1 MKRSVVRIALFAVF
15 LVAGATPSFAQAT
28 RTWVSG
34 VGDDANPCSRTA
46 PCKTFA
52 GAISK
57 TAAGGEINVLDPGG
71 FGGVTITKAIS
82 IVAEGATAG
91 VLVAGTNGVIVN
103 AGANDNVVLR
113 GLDIE
118 GLSTGL
124 NGIRFLAGGT
134 LVVENCTISGFA
146 QAGIS
151 FAPSGASRLSVENTA
166 IRDNNPLAGSS
177 FGGIFIAPTG
187 TGSADA
193 SIDGT
198 RLVRN
203 FHGLRV
209 QGNSRVTATNCTAT
223 GHAGTGI
230 LATSS
235 GLTQVNLDGCEASN
249 NVNGIR
255 SEGAGTTVR
264 ISDTIVTNN
273 SANGLFPTAGGA
285 IISFGNNQVSG
296 NGTDGAPTS
305 TVPEM

>member
-1 MKRSVVRIALFAVF
+1 MKRSIVRIALFAF
-15 LVAGATPSFAQAT
+15 FFVAGATPSFAQAT

-57 TAAGGEINVLDPGG
+57 TAAGGEINAIDPGG
-71 FGGVTITKAIS
+71 FGAVTITKAIS
-82 IVAEGATAG
+82 IIGEGVTAG
-91 VLVAGTNGVIVN
+91 ILAAGTNGVIVN
-103 AGANDNVVLR
+103 AGVNDNVVLR

-118 GLSTGL
+118 GAGTGL

-134 LVVENCTISGFA
+134 LHVENCTINGFT
-146 QAGIS
+146 QTGIA
-151 FAPSGASRLSVENTA
+151 FIPSGASRLSVEDTVV
-166 IRDNNPLAGSS
+166 RDNNPLAASTY
-177 FGGIFIAPTG
+177 GGIFIAPTG

-193 SIDGT
+193 SIDET

-209 QGNSRVTATNCTAT
+209 QGNSRVSARNCSAS
-223 GHAGTGI
+223 GHSGTGI
-230 LATSS
+230 LAASA
-235 GLTQVNLDGCEASN
+235 GLTQINLDGCEASN

-255 SEGAGTTVR
+255 SEGAGTIVR
-264 ISDTIVTNN
+264 IANTLVTNN

-285 IISFGNNQVSG
+285 IVSFGNNQVAG
-296 NGTDGAPTS
+296 NGTNGAPTS

>member
-1 MKRSVVRIALFAVF
+1 MKRSALRIALFAFF

-57 TAAGGEINVLDPGG
+57 TAAGGEINAIDPGG
-71 FGGVTITKAIS
+71 FGAVTITKAIS
-82 IVAEGATAG
+82 IIGEGVTAG
-91 VLVAGTNGVIVN
+91 ILAAGTNGVIVN
-103 AGANDNVVLR
+103 AGVNDNVVLR

-118 GLSTGL
+118 GAGTGL

-134 LVVENCTISGFA
+134 LHVENCTINGFT
-146 QAGIS
+146 QAGIA
-151 FAPSGASRLSVENTA
+151 FLPSGASRLSVEDTVV
-166 IRDNNPLAGSS
+166 RDNNPLAGSS
-177 FGGIFIAPTG
+177 YGGIFIAPTG

-193 SIDGT
+193 SIDET

-209 QGNSRVTATNCTAT
+209 QGNSRVAARNCSAS
-223 GHAGTGI
+223 GHSGSGL
-230 LATSS
+230 LAVSS
-235 GLTQVNLDGCEASN
+235 GAAQLNLDGCEASN

-264 ISDTIVTNN
+264 IANTLVTNN
-273 SANGLFPTAGGA
+273 TANGLMPVAGGA
-285 IISFGNNQVSG
+285 IISFGNNQVAG
-296 NGTDGAPTS
+296 NGTNGAPTS

>member
-1 MKRSVVRIALFAVF
+1 MKRSVLRIALFAFF

-34 VGDDANPCSRTA
+34 VGDDVNPCSRTA

-57 TAAGGEINVLDPGG
+57 TAAGGEINALDPGG
-71 FGGVTITKAIS
+71 FGTVTITKSIS
-82 IVAEGATAG
+82 IIGEGVIAG
-91 VLVAGTNGVIVN
+91 ILASGANGVVVN
-103 AGANDNVVLR
+103 AGVNDNVVLR

-118 GLSTGL
+118 GAGTGI

-134 LVVENCTISGFA
+134 LHVENCTINGFT
-146 QAGIS
+146 QSGIS
-151 FAPSGASRLSVENTA
+151 FVPSGTSRLSVEDTVV
-166 IRDNNPLAGSS
+166 RDNNPLAGSS
-177 FGGIFIAPTG
+177 YGGIFIAPG
-187 TGSADA
+187 AAGSADV
-193 SIDGT
+193 SIDET

-209 QGNSRVTATNCTAT
+209 QGNSRVAARNCSAS
-223 GHAGTGI
+223 GHAGTGF
-230 LATSS
+230 LAASA
-235 GLTQVNLDGCEASN
+235 GATQLNMDGCEASS

-255 SEGAGTTVR
+255 SEGAGTIVR
-264 ISDTIVTNN
+264 IANTLVTNN

-285 IISFGNNQVSG
+285 IISFGNNQVAG
-296 NGTDGAPTS
+296 NGTNGAPTS